1 MYIRYVQII
10 LFMTI
15 SSIVMAQQEFSIY
28 EGPIPNAIPCNKE
41 EIVSKNA
48 NGKIVIANVTSPTI
62 IVFKP
67 AKQDVNKTAIIVCP
81 GGGYARLATG
91 HEGTE
96 VAEAFNK
103 IGVTVFVLKYR
114 LPFDSCM
121 TNKEMVPLQ
130 DLQQTIKLVRD
141 QAASFDINPNMLG
154 VLGFSAGG
162 HLASTGITKFSESHI
177 ENTSLTHLRPDF
189 AILVYPVI
197 SMDSIICH
205 KGSRDNLL
213 GKNAAAA
220 KIKLFSSELQVT
232 VQTPPTFIVHA
243 SDDNSVPVENSIRFY
258 QALVKNKVNAEIHLY
273 QNGGH
278 GFGLNNAT
286 TTDAWFERAAAWMRV
301 NKFITGN

>member
-1 MYIRYVQII
+1 MPLKYFLTIV
-10 LFMTI
+10 FMTATT
-15 SSIVMAQQEFSIY
+15 VLFAQQEFSIY
-28 EGPIPNAIPCNKE
+28 EGPVPNALPCNKE
-41 EIVSKNA
+41 EAVSKNA
-48 NGKIVIANVTSPTI
+48 TGKTVIANVTSPSIT
-62 IVFKP
+62 VFKP
-67 AKQDVNKTAIIVCP
+67 ANQDANKTAIIVCP

-141 QAASFDINPNMLG
+141 QSASFDINPNMLG
-154 VLGFSAGG
+154 VIGFSAGG
-162 HLASTGITKFSESHI
+162 HLVSTGITKFSESYI
-177 ENTSLTHLRPDF
+177 ENTSNTSLRPDF
-189 AILVYPVI
+189 AILGYPVI
-197 SMDSIICH
+197 SMDSTICH

-213 GKNAAAA
+213 GKKVAAA

-232 VQTPPTFIVHA
+232 PQTPPTFLVHA
-243 SDDNSVPVENSIRFY
+243 SDDKSVPVENSIRFY
-258 QALVKNKVNAEIHLY
+258 QALLKNNVKTEMHIY

-278 GFGLNNAT
+278 GFGLHNAT
-286 TTDAWFERAAAWMRV
+286 TSDAWFDRVAAWMQV
-301 NKFITGN
+301 NKMIAGK

>member
-1 MYIRYVQII
+1 M

-15 SSIVMAQQEFSIY
+15 SSILMAQQEFSLY
-28 EGPIPNAIPCNKE
+28 EGPVPNALPCNKE
-41 EIVSKNA
+41 EMVSKNA
-48 NGKIVIANVTSPTI
+48 TGKMVIANVTSPSFT
-62 IVFKP
+62 VFKP

-81 GGGYARLATG
+81 GGGYARLAIG

-96 VAEAFNK
+96 VAEAFNQL
-103 IGVTVFVLKYR
+103 GVTVFVLKYR

-141 QAASFDINPNMLG
+141 RAESFDINPNMLG

-162 HLASTGITKFSESHI
+162 HLASTGITKFSESYI
-177 ENTSLTHLRPDF
+177 ENTNLTNLRPDF

-197 SMDSIICH
+197 SMDSTICH

-213 GKNAAAA
+213 GKNASSA
-220 KIKLFSSELQVT
+220 KLNLYSSEMQVT
-232 VQTPPTFIVHA
+232 AQTPPTFLVHA
-243 SDDNSVPVENSIRFY
+243 SDDKSVPVENSIRFY
-258 QALVKNKVNAEIHLY
+258 QALIKNKVNAEMHIY

-278 GFGLNNAT
+278 GFGLHNAT
-286 TTDAWFERAAAWMRV
+286 TTDSWIERVAAWMQV
-301 NKFITGN
+301 NKLTAGK

>member
-1 MYIRYVQII
+1 MKAATV
-10 LFMTI
+10 LF
-15 SSIVMAQQEFSIY
+15 AQQEFSIY
-28 EGPIPNAIPCNKE
+28 EGPVPNALPCNKE
-41 EIVSKNA
+41 EAVSKNA
-48 NGKIVIANVTSPTI
+48 TGKTVIANVTSPSIT
-62 IVFKP
+62 VFKP
-67 AKQDVNKTAIIVCP
+67 ANQDANKTAIIVCP

-141 QAASFDINPNMLG
+141 QSASFDINPNMLG
-154 VLGFSAGG
+154 VIGFSAGG
-162 HLASTGITKFSESHI
+162 HLVSTGITKFSESYI
-177 ENTSLTHLRPDF
+177 ENTSNTSLRPDF
-189 AILVYPVI
+189 AILGYPVI
-197 SMDSIICH
+197 SMDSAICH

-213 GKNAAAA
+213 GKKAAAA

-232 VQTPPTFIVHA
+232 PQTPPTFLVHA
-243 SDDNSVPVENSIRFY
+243 SDDKSVPVENSIRFY
-258 QALVKNKVNAEIHLY
+258 QALLKNSVKTEIHIY

-286 TTDAWFERAAAWMRV
+286 TSDAWFERVAAWMQV
-301 NKFITGN
+301 NKMIAGK

>member
-213 GKNAAAA
+213 GKNAATA